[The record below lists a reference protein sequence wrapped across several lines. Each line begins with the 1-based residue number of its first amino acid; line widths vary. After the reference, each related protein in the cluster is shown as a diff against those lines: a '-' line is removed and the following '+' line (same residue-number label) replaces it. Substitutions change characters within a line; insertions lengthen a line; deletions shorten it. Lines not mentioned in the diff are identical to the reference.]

1 LILEPE
7 TGLSEDSVLVTE
19 EVTEAPNQRSEVFD
33 SSDPNFTSEGKPR
46 CTSQYFKVITNS
58 LLSYIYFALRLG
70 IEMKP

>member
-7 TGLSEDSVLVTE
+7 TGLSEDSIQVTE
-19 EVTEAPNQRSEVFD
+19 EVTEAPNQRSEVLN
-33 SSDPNFTSEGKPR
+33 SSDPSFTSEGKPR

-70 IEMKP
+70 VEMKP